1 MTRFSEIKDEY
12 LEDEDWEDIALI
24 LKDAMYRLEDEGWCQ
39 GHFVEQVQTGGRRYC
54 AVGSVMAA
62 VAARQ
67 EEPTHPE
74 ECKNM
79 ELVNGIQK
87 LLDEQA
93 KQYFLLRSY
102 DDVVSFNDNNA
113 TRLEDVLGVFSQT
126 LDKVRKELGY

>member
-39 GHFVEQVQTGGRRYC
+39 GHFVQEVQTGRRYC

-67 EEPTHPE
+67 EEPTLPE
-74 ECKNM
+74 ECRNS

-93 KQYFLLRSY
+93 KHYFLLRSC